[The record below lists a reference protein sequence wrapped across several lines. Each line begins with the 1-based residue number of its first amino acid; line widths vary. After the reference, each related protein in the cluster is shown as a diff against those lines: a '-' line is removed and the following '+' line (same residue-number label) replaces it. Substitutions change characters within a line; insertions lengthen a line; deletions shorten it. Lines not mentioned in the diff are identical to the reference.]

1 MKNCPKCGAELRDDA
16 AFCSE
21 CGEPLGAGEAAP
33 ETPKADPLATA
44 KKTPI
49 SLILG
54 IVSVACLFVPGL
66 NSFCPVTA
74 VIGIGFGIKESKEGG
89 SKGGLVLSILALA
102 FAIISFALA
111 LLVYFGPLLFGMAV
125 GFFGILEE
133 NFSEFGVYL

>member
-1 MKNCPKCGAELRDDA
+1 MKYCPKCGAKLRDDA

-21 CGEPLGAGEAAP
+21 CGEPLGASEA
-33 ETPKADPLATA
+33 THKADPLATA

-54 IVSVACLFVPGL
+54 IVSVVCLFIPGL

-89 SKGGLVLSILALA
+89 SKTGLVISILALV

-111 LLVYFGPLLFGMAV
+111 LLFSFGPIVLSMAIA
-125 GFFGILEE
+125 FFVTLEE
-133 NFSEFGVYL
+133 NVNEFGVYF